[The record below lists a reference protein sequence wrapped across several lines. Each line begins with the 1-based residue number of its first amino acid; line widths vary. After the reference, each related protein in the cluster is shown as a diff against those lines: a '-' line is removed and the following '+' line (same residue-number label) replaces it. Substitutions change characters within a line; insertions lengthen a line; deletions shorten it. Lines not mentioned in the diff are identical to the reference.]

1 MSAITAAS
9 DDEMQAEIERLRAEN
24 ESLKQQLEDEKQ
36 ARKTWENEAERR
48 SDRYTNDVAALQ
60 QQLAQRVPDGSKL
73 VPVEP
78 TDAMVQAAHHLDLS
92 YMPGQEGADRAAIYR
107 AMIHAAP
114 AQPEQP
120 AAQDKPFAYYQPN
133 CPTNIMEA
141 KLRDME
147 ASRSDTSTMIAYAK
161 ACTEPLYARPAQQT
175 AAVQQDRMVFCTYPS
190 CHGEGKTCTGPCATQ
205 PIQKAAQQTKPQ
217 PLSDEQVDQLYEA
230 AVKARKFVTRQ
241 DFELGIRHAE
251 AAHGIKE

>member
-60 QQLAQRVPDGSKL
+60 QQLAAQKVTDKL
-73 VPVEP
+73 EDALQAI
-78 TDAMVQAAHHLDLS
+78 TDF
-92 YMPGQEGADRAAIYR
+92 GQLQE
-107 AMIHAAP
+107 
-114 AQPEQP
+114 

-147 ASRSDTSTMIAYAK
+147 ASRSDCNAMQAYAK
-161 ACTEPLYARPAQQT
+161 ACTEPLYTR
-175 AAVQQDRMVFCTYPS
+175 
-190 CHGEGKTCTGPCATQ
+190 
-205 PIQKAAQQTKPQ
+205 PQ
-217 PLSDEQVDQLYEA
+217 PVSKPMTADDLREPPSE
-230 AVKARKFVTRQ
+230 
-241 DFELGIRHAE
+241 H
-251 AAHGIKE
+251 